1 MILKLTACCFLF
13 ICSIS
18 ALGSEPLQEQPQ
30 KTVTTVSLCQI
41 LSHPD
46 KYSESPITLRVR
58 VNAYRHGV
66 SISDRA
72 CPKQAITLIPDQS
85 AAQEGSVS
93 HFYQFLA
100 KHRQSNIPIFATVTG
115 HLAKGEDSGF
125 LPRRNVV
132 FKLES
137 VSEISGGGPPKA
149 T

>member
-1 MILKLTACCFLF
+1 MILKLTACCFL
-13 ICSIS
+13 ICSVL
-18 ALGSEPLQEQPQ
+18 ALGSEQLQGQPQ
-30 KTVTTVSLCQI
+30 KTDTTVSLCQI
-41 LSHPD
+41 LSNPD
-46 KYSESPITLRVR
+46 KYGESQMTLRVR

-85 AAQEGSVS
+85 ITQEGTVS

-100 KHRQSNIPIFATVTG
+100 KHRQSGIAIFATVTG

-125 LPRRNVV
+125 LPRRSVV